1 MIGCV
6 AAAADLLKAIGEE
19 APNGIFRSESCFS
32 VSECDGGFVARR
44 HFFDQSMI
52 YLKCTKAF
60 VDFRNNS
67 SHQQLIQQ
75 L

>member
-19 APNGIFRSESCFS
+19 APNGIFRVNH
-32 VSECDGGFVARR
+32 VSECLNGGFVARR

-67 SHQQLIQQ
+67 SHQQLIQH